1 MRRVA
6 PSPVPASLVGD
17 DSVGGR
23 ERTRA
28 ITFYADPANVD
39 KPFTFRAYKSLDVVE
54 ELGRSFGGKCA
65 YCEGSWEGTAPVDV
79 EHWRPKGGYAA
90 EGRLKK
96 PGYYWLAADWMNL
109 LPSCIDCN
117 RERTQKFQDAPPHL
131 AGKANKFPLPSEKR
145 RATAVD
151 RERLERPRLLHPYLD
166 DPAEHLE
173 FLDEGAIRARK
184 VGNTPSRKGV
194 ASIETY
200 GLLRMGLVNRRS
212 DRQGEI
218 EAWMARVRRSALR
231 VQQSPS
237 PETQQDLVDDLNQ
250 LETFRD
256 PGKEYSA
263 MAGQMIDAFRLEEG
277 L

>member
-1 MRRVA
+1 MIRVTPA
-6 PSPVPASLVGD
+6 AAPASLVGD

-28 ITFYADPANVD
+28 ITFYADPANAD
-39 KPFTFRAYKSLDVVE
+39 KSFTFRAYKSLDVVQ
-54 ELGRSFGGKCA
+54 ELGRSFGRKCA

-79 EHWRPKGGYAA
+79 EHWRPKGGYVA
-90 EGRLKK
+90 EGVLKK

-117 RERTQKFQDAPPHL
+117 RERTQEFDDAPPHL

-145 RATAVD
+145 RATAPD

-173 FLDEGAIRARK
+173 FLDEGAIRARRR
-184 VGNTPSRKGV
+184 GSSPSRKGV

-200 GLLRMGLVNRRS
+200 GLLRIGLVNRRFT
-212 DRQGEI
+212 RQREI
-218 EAWMARVRRSALR
+218 EMWMEVVQRSAR
-231 VQQSPS
+231 RFQQSPS
-237 PETQQDLVDDLNQ
+237 PETQQDLEDDLGR
-250 LETFRD
+250 LETFRELRN
-256 PGKEYSA
+256 EYSA
-263 MAGQMIDAFRLEEG
+263 MAGQMIDAFRQAEG

>member
-1 MRRVA
+1 
-6 PSPVPASLVGD
+6 VGD
-17 DSVGGR
+17 DSVGGK
-23 ERTRA
+23 ERARA
-28 ITFYADPANVD
+28 IAFYADTANAD
-39 KPFTFRAYKSLDVVE
+39 KPFTFRAYKSVDVVE

-90 EGRLKK
+90 EGALKK

-117 RERTQKFQDAPPHL
+117 RERAQKFQSAPPHL

-145 RATAVD
+145 RATAVGK
-151 RERLERPRLLHPYLD
+151 ERLERPRLLHPYFD

-184 VGNTPSRKGV
+184 IGSTPSRKGV

-231 VQQSPS
+231 LQQSPS

-263 MAGQMIDAFRLEEG
+263 MAGQMIDAFRQAEG